1 MILIKKI
8 VLLFFT
14 LVILSCSKENSDNS
28 LTTDPII
35 GIWVDSSTGGNSRGT
50 IVIEPNGIA
59 LSAIEGDTCWMT
71 SWRTSIENPDFTQ
84 ASRYYEF
91 TYSCGYNG
99 EKEYVEGNNE
109 VIFSDNF
116 NTMTFGDFIGKRH
129 VGSVIYE
136 SQGPTD

>member
-1 MILIKKI
+1 MKKI

-50 IVIEPNGIA
+50 IVIESNGIA
-59 LSAIEGDTCWMT
+59 LSAIEGDTCWIT
-71 SWRTSIENPDFTQ
+71 SWRSIVENPDFTQ
-84 ASRYYEF
+84 TRRYYEF
-91 TYSCGYNG
+91 IYSCGYNA
-99 EKEYVEGNNE
+99 EGGYIEASNE
-109 VIFSDNF
+109 IIFSDNF

-136 SQGPTD
+136 SQGPTG